1 MSKAIY
7 NSTLEYAPNVVEFWL
22 NDEDDMPI
30 NFSGAVT
37 FNIQRIDDSSSTYS
51 VQGAVSGNHVK
62 FNISPPKGT
71 LSRTGDDL
79 FSYDIPS
86 YEHIYSVRSS
96 NTTYI
101 IGKLNMVQAC

>member
-22 NDEDDMPI
+22 VDEDDMPI
-30 NFSGAVT
+30 NFSGTVS
-37 FNIQRIDDSSSTYS
+37 FNIQRIDNPGSTYS
-51 VQGAVSGNHVK
+51 VQGAVNKNHVK
-62 FNISPPKGT
+62 FSINPPKAT

-79 FSYDIPS
+79 FSYDIPN

-96 NTTYI
+96 DTTYI

>member
-7 NSTLEYAPNVVEFWL
+7 NSTLEYVPNVVEFWL
-22 NDEDDMPI
+22 TDEDDMPI
-30 NFSGAVT
+30 NFSGSVT
-37 FNIQRIDDSSSTYS
+37 FNIQRIDNPSSTYS
-51 VQGAVSGNHVK
+51 VQGVVTGNHVK
-62 FNISPPKGT
+62 FNISPPKAT

-96 NTTYI
+96 DTTYI

>member
-7 NSTLEYAPNVVEFWL
+7 NSTLEYSPNVVEFWL

-51 VQGAVSGNHVK
+51 VQGVVTDNHVK
-62 FNISPPKGT
+62 FSINPPKAT

-79 FSYDIPS
+79 FSYDIPN

-96 NTTYI
+96 DTTYI

>member
-30 NFSGAVT
+30 NFSEIVT
-37 FNIQRIDDSSSTYS
+37 FSIQRIDDDSATYS
-51 VQGAVSGNHVK
+51 VQGVVVDNHVK
-62 FNISPPKGT
+62 FNISPPKDT
-71 LSRTGDDL
+71 LSRPGDDL
-79 FSYDIPS
+79 FSYDIPN

-96 NTTYI
+96 DTTYI

>member
-30 NFSGAVT
+30 NFSGALT

-51 VQGAVSGNHVK
+51 VQGVVTGNHVK
-62 FNISPPKGT
+62 FNISPPKAT
-71 LSRTGDDL
+71 LSRAGDDL

>member
-22 NDEDDMPI
+22 NDEDGMPI
-30 NFSGAVT
+30 NFNKTVS
-37 FNIQRIDDSSSTYS
+37 FNIQRIDNSSSTYS
-51 VQGAVSGNHVK
+51 VQGVVTDNHVK
-62 FNISPPKGT
+62 FSINPPKAT
-71 LSRTGDDL
+71 LSRAGDDL
-79 FSYDIPS
+79 FSYDIPN

-96 NTTYI
+96 DTTYI

>member
-7 NSTLEYAPNVVEFWL
+7 NSTLEYSPNVVEFWL

-30 NFSGAVT
+30 NFSGSVT
-37 FNIQRIDDSSSTYS
+37 FNIQRIDAASVTYS
-51 VQGAVSGNHVK
+51 VQGVVTANHVK
-62 FNISPPKGT
+62 FSINPPKVT

-96 NTTYI
+96 DTTYI

>member
-51 VQGAVSGNHVK
+51 VQGVVSKNHVK
-62 FNISPPKGT
+62 FSINPPKAT

-79 FSYDIPS
+79 FSYDIPN

-96 NTTYI
+96 DTTYI

>member
-7 NSTLEYAPNVVEFWL
+7 NSTLEYSPNVVEFWL

-30 NFSGAVT
+30 NFSGVVV
-37 FNIQRIDDSSSTYS
+37 FSIQRIDDSNSSYS
-51 VQGAVSGNHVK
+51 VQGVVTDNHVK
-62 FNISPPKGT
+62 FSISPPKNT
-71 LSRTGDDL
+71 LSKTSDDL

-86 YEHIYSVRSS
+86 YEHIYSVRSPD
-96 NTTYI
+96 TTYI